1 MSTAPTPPP
10 PPAGARSGW
19 LVARSDGIVVAAD
32 REFAALVG
40 APDPDALIG
49 RSWPSLVTARTAHR
63 LQEAERAAAAGERWS
78 GTLELLFADRPV
90 ELLFE
95 VLVTSGTDE
104 IVLLRATEPMPSR
117 AAWTAAADAAQPA
130 DTADLRTIVVA
141 MEALAELRDVSA
153 AARAVLQAVQPRL
166 PFDWGA
172 LLLLDGD
179 RAEVLCTY
187 PSAMAGIER
196 GHSWSGLDA
205 ADRLTLGSGEPS
217 LSGDLA
223 VERGDVSPLTRLP
236 AFGMRSALRVPLYG
250 GGRVRGCVAL
260 YSHRRGAFTPAD
272 GVRLERVVRAL
283 GPRLG
288 EASRAD
294 DGGPGTEQAARP
306 APPEAR
312 PAPSEARPEPSTAPD
327 ELVSRTAHELNNPL
341 TAILGYAQ
349 MLHTLDGD
357 EQRRAI
363 STIEQEA
370 LRASLIVRN
379 LLPPQRAATEPSPPA
394 EAPALAGRGERVLI
408 VDDEESIRML
418 IREVLGA
425 AGYEVDTAASG
436 EEALTRLEQDRY
448 DLVVADVRM
457 PGIDGVEL
465 YRLIGRRW
473 PELQRRLIFIT
484 GDPESVRTVSRLGD
498 RDVPC
503 LEKPFTVEQ
512 LRHAVR
518 TLLDER

>member
-10 PPAGARSGW
+10 SPSPAGARSGW

-104 IVLLRATEPMPSR
+104 IVLLHATEPMPSR

-179 RAEVLCTY
+179 SAEVLCTY

-236 AFGMRSALRVPLYG
+236 AFGIRSALRVPLYG

-294 DGGPGTEQAARP
+294 DGAPETGQA
-306 APPEAR
+306 
-312 PAPSEARPEPSTAPD
+312 ARPEPSTAPD

-357 EQRRAI
+357 ERRRAI

-457 PGIDGVEL
+457 PGVDGVEL

-518 TLLDER
+518 ALLDER

>member
-10 PPAGARSGW
+10 SPAGARSGW

-104 IVLLRATEPMPSR
+104 IVLLQATEPMPSR

-179 RAEVLCTY
+179 SAEVLCTY

-236 AFGMRSALRVPLYG
+236 AFGIRSALRVPLYG

-260 YSHRRGAFTPAD
+260 YSHRRGAFTLTD

-288 EASRAD
+288 EASRAA
-294 DGGPGTEQAARP
+294 DGAPGTEQAARP
-306 APPEAR
+306 EPPAAPDEP
-312 PAPSEARPEPSTAPD
+312 PAAPD

-408 VDDEESIRML
+408 VDDEEPIRML

-484 GDPESVRTVSRLGD
+484 GDPESVRTVSHLED
-498 RDVPC
+498 TDVPC